1 MLELRYRKLVLG
13 LTYQIPFLIILHTK
27 NKLADNTVT
36 PTIIITCAIPTIPI
50 PNVFPNTIVLGD
62 VDVTNV
68 SIILDVFSVVIEVDT

>member
-13 LTYQIPFLIILHTK
+13 FDISNTVFNNSASK

-68 SIILDVFSVVIEVDT
+68 SIIFRCFFCCN